1 MVSPVRQVSFN
12 SGDSW
17 RESPPA
23 AGLGSANPPVGQ
35 PVDNGPVSTTAQP
48 NPDEQFHLCVVCSGN
63 ICRSPIGEQVL
74 RAAIAEAGLADRVV
88 VSSAG
93 TGGWHL
99 GQGANPRSE
108 RVLRAAGYPEW
119 QHTARMISRADL
131 RDIDLVLAADR
142 GHLADLRA
150 MTDEPAKVV
159 LLRSFDP
166 DADDDEVP
174 DPYYGPDSG
183 FDEVLAMT
191 RAAAP
196 GVVEEVRRL
205 LSAAP
210 ASSGR

>member
-1 MVSPVRQVSFN
+1 VSIAAQTKPDSRSGRAGGRLQV
-12 SGDSW
+12 
-17 RESPPA
+17 
-23 AGLGSANPPVGQ
+23 
-35 PVDNGPVSTTAQP
+35 
-48 NPDEQFHLCVVCSGN
+48 CVVCSGN

-74 RAAIAEAGLADRVV
+74 RAAIAEAGLADRVL

-93 TGGWHL
+93 TGDWHL

-119 QHTARMISRADL
+119 KHTARMISRAEL

-142 GHLADLRA
+142 GHLAELRA
-150 MTDEPAKVV
+150 LTDEPDKVV

-191 RAAAP
+191 RAATP
-196 GVVEEVRRL
+196 GIVDEIRRL
-205 LSAAP
+205 LSATP
-210 ASSGR
+210 TSSGR

>member
-1 MVSPVRQVSFN
+1 
-12 SGDSW
+12 
-17 RESPPA
+17 
-23 AGLGSANPPVGQ
+23 
-35 PVDNGPVSTTAQP
+35 VDNGPVSTAAQS
-48 NPDEQFHLCVVCSGN
+48 NPDSRFHICVVCSGN

-74 RAAIAEAGLADRVV
+74 RAAIAAAGLADRVI

-93 TGGWHL
+93 TGDWHL

-119 QHTARMISRADL
+119 KHTARMISRADL

-142 GHLADLRA
+142 GHLAELQA
-150 MTDEPAKVV
+150 MTDDPAKVA

-166 DADDDEVP
+166 GANDDEVP

-183 FDEVLAMT
+183 FDDVLAMT

-196 GVVEEVRRL
+196 GIVDEIRRL
-205 LSAAP
+205 LGAAP
-210 ASSGR
+210 AASGR